1 MLQGR
6 QDDKSGT
13 ALTWKCG
20 KKKKGEEGPMKQEPG
35 SKAVHLSWCG
45 DKPADGEGELKQEGM

>member
-6 QDDKSGT
+6 RDDKWNCFN
-13 ALTWKCG
+13 LEMWR
-20 KKKKGEEGPMKQEPG
+20 KKGEEGPMKQEPG

-45 DKPADGEGELKQEGM
+45 DKPADGKGELKQEGM